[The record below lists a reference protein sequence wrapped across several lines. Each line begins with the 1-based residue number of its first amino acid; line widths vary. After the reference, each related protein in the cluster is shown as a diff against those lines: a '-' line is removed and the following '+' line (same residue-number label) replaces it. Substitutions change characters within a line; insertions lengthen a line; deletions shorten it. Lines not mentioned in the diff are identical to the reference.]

1 MMTNVNEDLQLGH
14 KCSVLTVSCTL
25 CRSKT
30 IQVRSITDRK
40 VLLPSTFS
48 TIIFPAHLVRSLV
61 LLCFWTKFAK
71 GSILDQRDKQYCQI
85 PFFSPQSFWTTCTLP
100 FESSSQPTQL
110 TRARSCATSHTVQSE
125 TCQLSHPPLSQ
136 QRVGYSP
143 WMQETLFCCPSFSKL
158 LPILEH
164 VWSLQKATQSG
175 CIQQMLASLSY

>member
-61 LLCFWTKFAK
+61 VWHPGSALL
-71 GSILDQRDKQYCQI
+71 
-85 PFFSPQSFWTTCTLP
+85 
-100 FESSSQPTQL
+100 
-110 TRARSCATSHTVQSE
+110 
-125 TCQLSHPPLSQ
+125 
-136 QRVGYSP
+136 
-143 WMQETLFCCPSFSKL
+143 
-158 LPILEH
+158 
-164 VWSLQKATQSG
+164 
-175 CIQQMLASLSY
+175 